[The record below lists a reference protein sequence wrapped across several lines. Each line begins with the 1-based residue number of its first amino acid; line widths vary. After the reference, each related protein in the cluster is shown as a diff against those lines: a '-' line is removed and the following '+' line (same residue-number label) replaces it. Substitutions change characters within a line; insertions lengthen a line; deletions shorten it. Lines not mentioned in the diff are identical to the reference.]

1 VSVSSA
7 HNATHASSTHIAA
20 PNRFKTSIARFFK
33 YGFGSPMAAILSV
46 LIFAT
51 LAYIA
56 WRFFDW
62 AILSAVWSKD
72 NVDQCVEG
80 GGACWSVIDARHR
93 LILFGTYPFEEHWRS
108 TLAAIVIA
116 FTVLLSCIPA
126 LWRAKRL
133 AFLWMTGFIT
143 YYLLME
149 GSLLGLRQV
158 TTDGWGGL
166 SLTLF
171 LFAAVVLLGMPIGLG
186 LALMR
191 RSEMPVVRWFAVVI
205 IDTIRS
211 LPLVTTLFTAAVV
224 VPLFLP
230 SWLEGDKIWR
240 VIFAFALFFAAYQ
253 AEVFRGGFQA
263 ITKGQFEA
271 GKALGLSY
279 WHILSRIVLPQ
290 VFRHSL
296 PSTINMIV
304 VTFKETAIVTIIG
317 FFDILA
323 SGKTAFGTADWAP
336 HFVEVYVFV
345 AAIYWLF
352 IFSLSQYGEYLKG
365 RMSVSER

>member
-1 VSVSSA
+1 MAVTDISPPS
-7 HNATHASSTHIAA
+7 
-20 PNRFKTSIARFFK
+20 RFDVARK
-33 YGFGSPMAAILSV
+33 RALRHGFGSPLAIALTVFVVAV
-46 LIFAT
+46 LG
-51 LAYIA
+51 LIA
-56 WRFFDW
+56 WSFLDW
-62 AILSAVWSKD
+62 AVFQAVWTKE
-72 NVDQCVEG
+72 NVGLCSEHG

-93 LILFGTYPFEEHWRS
+93 LILFGTYPYDEHWRS
-108 TLAAIVIA
+108 TLAAIAVVV
-116 FTVLLSCIPA
+116 TVLVSCFPA
-126 LWRAKRL
+126 MWQAKRL
-133 AFLWMTGFIT
+133 AMCWIIGFAT

-149 GSLLGLRQV
+149 GSLLGLQQV

-171 LFAAVVLLGMPIGLG
+171 LFAAVVLVGMPMGLG

-191 RSEMPVVRWFAVVI
+191 RSEMPVVRWFATII

-230 SWLEGDKIWR
+230 GWLVGDKIWR

-263 ITKGQFEA
+263 IPKGQYEA
-271 GKALGLSY
+271 GRALGISY
-279 WHILSRIVLPQ
+279 WSIMGRIILPQ
-290 VFRHSL
+290 VFRHAL
-296 PSTINMIV
+296 PSTINMVV

-336 HFVEVYVFV
+336 YYIEVFLFV
-345 AAIYWLF
+345 AAIYWVF
-352 IFSLSQYGEYLKG
+352 IFSLGQYGEYLKR
-365 RMSVSER
+365 RMALAEH

>member
-1 VSVSSA
+1 MATIEITPPSRFSV
-7 HNATHASSTHIAA
+7 ASK
-20 PNRFKTSIARFFK
+20 RFLK
-33 YGFGSPMAAILSV
+33 YGFGSPGAIVLSIVIFAILA
-46 LIFAT
+46 LI
-51 LAYIA
+51 I
-56 WRFFDW
+56 WRFLDW
-62 AILSAVWSKD
+62 AVFNAVWSKD
-72 NVDQCVEG
+72 DVAQCESG
-80 GGACWSVIDARHR
+80 SGACWSVIDARHR
-93 LILFGTYPFEEHWRS
+93 LILYGTYPFEQHWRS
-108 TLAAIVIA
+108 TLAAIAIVV
-116 FTVLLSCIPA
+116 TVLVYCVPA
-126 LWRAKRL
+126 MWRAIRRST
-133 AFLWMTGFIT
+133 LWIVGFAS

-149 GSLLGLRQV
+149 GSLLGLPQV

-171 LFAAVVLLGMPIGLG
+171 LFAAVVLLGMPMGLG

-191 RSEMPVVRWFAVVI
+191 RSEMPVVRWCAVFI

-224 VPLFLP
+224 APLFLP
-230 SWLEGDKIWR
+230 GWLEGDKIWR
-240 VIFAFALFFAAYQ
+240 VIFAFALFFACYQ

-263 ITKGQFEA
+263 ITEGQFEA

-279 WHILSRIVLPQ
+279 WSILSRIVLPQ

-336 HFVEVYVFV
+336 YYIEVYLFV
-345 AAIYWLF
+345 AAIYWVF
-352 IFSLSQYGEYLKG
+352 IFSLGQYGEFLKE
-365 RMSVSER
+365 RMSLSDR